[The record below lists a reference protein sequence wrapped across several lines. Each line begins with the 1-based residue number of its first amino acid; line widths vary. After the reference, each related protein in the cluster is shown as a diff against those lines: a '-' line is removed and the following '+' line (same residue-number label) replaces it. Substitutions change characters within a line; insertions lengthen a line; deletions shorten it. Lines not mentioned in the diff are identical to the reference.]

1 MTCSLFVA
9 AQIAVKV
16 VDRILRDDFGFRH
29 LLWVYSGRRGIHC
42 WVRLR
47 LIDVGSGPAAD
58 DWCLCQVCD
67 ERARQLTN
75 EQRSAVAEFFS
86 VCKGGDQGGKKAR
99 RLACRAAL
107 LLTPVPGGR

>member
-1 MTCSLFVA
+1 M
-9 AQIAVKV
+9 KV

-42 WVRLR
+42 WVWSLPCAW
-47 LIDVGSGPAAD
+47 LQLHPAEA
-58 DWCLCQVCD
+58 CISQVCD
-67 ERARQLTN
+67 QRARLLTN

-99 RLACRAAL
+99 AWCVVLRLVC
-107 LLTPVPGGR
+107 

>member
-1 MTCSLFVA
+1 MRHASADTCPTPCCK
-9 AQIAVKV
+9 QIAVKV

-42 WVRLR
+42 WVRLCASN
-47 LIDVGSGPAAD
+47 DSFPAAD
-58 DWCLCQVCD
+58 ALCCQVCD

-99 RLACRAAL
+99 AGVSLNRLSL
-107 LLTPVPGGR
+107 